1 VTTSSPPERLLTVAD
16 LDSRGEWLVVDVG
29 PALERAYREVT
40 GWTGEEAPDGLA
52 SVVARRAY
60 TRGLAMPPGG
70 VLREIRQSRL
80 GPPPSDG
87 RYRVKVAAAVVGE
100 RSGRRRVEVDTDVA
114 TAGGQPVA
122 QVEFTLDWPAG
133 AA

>member
-1 VTTSSPPERLLTVAD
+1 MTTSSPPERLLTVAD

-80 GPPPSDG
+80 GPPPSD
-87 RYRVKVAAAVVGE
+87 
-100 RSGRRRVEVDTDVA
+100 VA